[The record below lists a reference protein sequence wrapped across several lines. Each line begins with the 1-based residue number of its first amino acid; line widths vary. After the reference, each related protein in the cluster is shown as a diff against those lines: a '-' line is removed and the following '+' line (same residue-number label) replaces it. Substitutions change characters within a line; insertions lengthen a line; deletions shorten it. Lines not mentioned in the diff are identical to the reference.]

1 MARASEEEMMKQI
14 EEEGGGGRKKEGER
28 GREEGRESM
37 IINTFLKPTLVSFLN
52 LLRDYII
59 VRCKLY
65 DV

>member
-1 MARASEEEMMKQI
+1 MVTYGNDTGKKRQRKRE
-14 EEEGGGGRKKEGER
+14 GGRKREKEREEG
-28 GREEGRESM
+28 EEGRESM

>member
-14 EEEGGGGRKKEGER
+14 EEEGGRKSRER
-28 GREEGRESM
+28 EREEGRESM